1 MMFSKDINI
10 KNTDLPEGWSMEAA
24 DITNKVN

>member
-1 MMFSKDINI
+1 MFSKDINI